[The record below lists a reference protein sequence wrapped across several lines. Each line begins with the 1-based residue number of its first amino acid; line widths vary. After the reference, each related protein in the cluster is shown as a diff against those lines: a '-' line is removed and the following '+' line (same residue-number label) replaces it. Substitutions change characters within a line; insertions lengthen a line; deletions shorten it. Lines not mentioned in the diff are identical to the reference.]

1 MFITKILLSLEESTT
16 FVTVK
21 QIHMATFNDNR
32 KLEIINIPL
41 ANLLLDNN
49 NPRLAGENLKNDQNE
64 ILSKMYYEDLDEL
77 AGSLAVHGFL
87 PEEPIIVVP
96 EDSRD
101 FDAVNKDNVADYNY
115 IVIEG
120 NRRVSSI
127 KLLLDESLRTML
139 DIDEDFPKISSPE
152 IKDNLQT
159 IPAIVY
165 RERKNVDA
173 YLGIRHITGN
183 RKWDAYAKARYIYDK
198 VEQCRHND
206 GMTTSQAIDTI
217 KKQIADRKDTILKL
231 YVYYCIFN
239 IIDQEI
245 VNYQSKHIKD
255 RFSLLQLALGM
266 GRTSIAQYI
275 GVPPF
280 SEIDFSKDIIDTAHI
295 EQLTDITKWI
305 FGLNEYDQNRVIS
318 DSRNIGRLLAP
329 VLSNKESTE
338 YLKRYGDLA
347 GAYELT
353 GGEEELV
360 RKSLNK
366 AYKALGVVKDKV
378 FKYRKSEEVK
388 QALDDIE
395 GQLKQ
400 IKILING
407 K

>member
-1 MFITKILLSLEESTT
+1 
-16 FVTVK
+16 
-21 QIHMATFNDNR
+21 
-32 KLEIINIPL
+32 
-41 ANLLLDNN
+41 
-49 NPRLAGENLKNDQNE
+49 
-64 ILSKMYYEDLDEL
+64 
-77 AGSLAVHGFL
+77 
-87 PEEPIIVVP
+87 
-96 EDSRD
+96 
-101 FDAVNKDNVADYNY
+101 
-115 IVIEG
+115 
-120 NRRVSSI
+120 
-127 KLLLDESLRTML
+127 
-139 DIDEDFPKISSPE
+139 
-152 IKDNLQT
+152 
-159 IPAIVY
+159 
-165 RERKNVDA
+165 
-173 YLGIRHITGN
+173 
-183 RKWDAYAKARYIYDK
+183 
-198 VEQCRHND
+198 
-206 GMTTSQAIDTI
+206 
-217 KKQIADRKDTILKL
+217 
-231 YVYYCIFN
+231 
-239 IIDQEI
+239 
-245 VNYQSKHIKD
+245 
-255 RFSLLQLALGM
+255 M

>member
-1 MFITKILLSLEESTT
+1 
-16 FVTVK
+16 
-21 QIHMATFNDNR
+21 MATFNDNR

-280 SEIDFSKDIIDTAHI
+280 SEIDFSKDIIDTAHT
-295 EQLTDITKWI
+295 EQLADITKWI

-360 RKSLNK
+360 RKSLNN

-378 FKYRKSEEVK
+378 FKYRKSEEVE
-388 QALDDIE
+388 QALADIE

-400 IKILING
+400 IKILIKG
-407 K
+407 GIE

>member
-1 MFITKILLSLEESTT
+1 MEESTT

-206 GMTTSQAIDTI
+206 GMTTSHA
-217 KKQIADRKDTILKL
+217 
-231 YVYYCIFN
+231 
-239 IIDQEI
+239 
-245 VNYQSKHIKD
+245 S
-255 RFSLLQLALGM
+255 S
-266 GRTSIAQYI
+266 TS
-275 GVPPF
+275 
-280 SEIDFSKDIIDTAHI
+280 
-295 EQLTDITKWI
+295 
-305 FGLNEYDQNRVIS
+305 
-318 DSRNIGRLLAP
+318 
-329 VLSNKESTE
+329 
-338 YLKRYGDLA
+338 
-347 GAYELT
+347 
-353 GGEEELV
+353 
-360 RKSLNK
+360 
-366 AYKALGVVKDKV
+366 
-378 FKYRKSEEVK
+378 
-388 QALDDIE
+388 
-395 GQLKQ
+395 
-400 IKILING
+400 
-407 K
+407 

>member
-1 MFITKILLSLEESTT
+1 M
-16 FVTVK
+16 TVK

-280 SEIDFSKDIIDTAHI
+280 SEIDFSKDIIDTAHT
-295 EQLTDITKWI
+295 EQLADITKWI

-378 FKYRKSEEVK
+378 FKYRKSEEVE
-388 QALDDIE
+388 QALADIE

-400 IKILING
+400 IKILIKG
-407 K
+407 GIE

>member
-1 MFITKILLSLEESTT
+1 M
-16 FVTVK
+16 TVK

-280 SEIDFSKDIIDTAHI
+280 SEIDFSKDIIDTAHT
-295 EQLTDITKWI
+295 EQLADITKWI

-366 AYKALGVVKDKV
+366 AYKALGIVKDKV
-378 FKYRKSEEVK
+378 FKYRESEEVE

-400 IKILING
+400 IRILING

>member
-1 MFITKILLSLEESTT
+1 M
-16 FVTVK
+16 TVK

-96 EDSRD
+96 ENSRD

-280 SEIDFSKDIIDTAHI
+280 SEIDFSKDIIDTAHT
-295 EQLTDITKWI
+295 EQLADITKWI

-366 AYKALGVVKDKV
+366 AYKALGIVKDKV
-378 FKYRKSEEVK
+378 FKYRESEEVE

-400 IKILING
+400 IRILING

>member
-1 MFITKILLSLEESTT
+1 MEESTT

-280 SEIDFSKDIIDTAHI
+280 SEIDFSKDIIDTAHT
-295 EQLTDITKWI
+295 EQLADITKWI

-378 FKYRKSEEVK
+378 FKYRESEEVK

>member
-1 MFITKILLSLEESTT
+1 
-16 FVTVK
+16 
-21 QIHMATFNDNR
+21 
-32 KLEIINIPL
+32 
-41 ANLLLDNN
+41 
-49 NPRLAGENLKNDQNE
+49 
-64 ILSKMYYEDLDEL
+64 
-77 AGSLAVHGFL
+77 
-87 PEEPIIVVP
+87 
-96 EDSRD
+96 
-101 FDAVNKDNVADYNY
+101 
-115 IVIEG
+115 
-120 NRRVSSI
+120 
-127 KLLLDESLRTML
+127 
-139 DIDEDFPKISSPE
+139 
-152 IKDNLQT
+152 
-159 IPAIVY
+159 
-165 RERKNVDA
+165 
-173 YLGIRHITGN
+173 
-183 RKWDAYAKARYIYDK
+183 
-198 VEQCRHND
+198 
-206 GMTTSQAIDTI
+206 MTTSQAIDTI

-305 FGLNEYDQNRVIS
+305 FGLNEQNRVIS

>member
-1 MFITKILLSLEESTT
+1 MEESTT

-64 ILSKMYYEDLDEL
+64 ILSQMYQHEELDEL
-77 AGSLAVHGFL
+77 AGSLAIHGFL

-96 EDSRD
+96 ENSRD

-173 YLGIRHITGN
+173 YLGIRHIAGN

-231 YVYYCIFN
+231 YVYYCLFN

-245 VNYQSKHIKD
+245 VNYQSKHIKE
-255 RFSLLQLALGM
+255 RFSLLQVALGM

-318 DSRNIGRLLAP
+318 DSRNIGKMLAP

-366 AYKALGVVKDKV
+366 AYKALGLVNDKL
-378 FKYRKSEEVK
+378 FKYRESEEVE

-400 IKILING
+400 IKILIKG
-407 K
+407 E

>member
-1 MFITKILLSLEESTT
+1 
-16 FVTVK
+16 
-21 QIHMATFNDNR
+21 MATFNDNR

-280 SEIDFSKDIIDTAHI
+280 SEIDFSKDIIDTAHT
-295 EQLTDITKWI
+295 EQLADITKWI

-378 FKYRKSEEVK
+378 FKYRESEEVK

>member
-1 MFITKILLSLEESTT
+1 MEESTT

-165 RERKNVDA
+165 RER
-173 YLGIRHITGN
+173 N
-183 RKWDAYAKARYIYDK
+183 R
-198 VEQCRHND
+198 
-206 GMTTSQAIDTI
+206 
-217 KKQIADRKDTILKL
+217 L
-231 YVYYCIFN
+231 YR
-239 IIDQEI
+239 Q
-245 VNYQSKHIKD
+245 
-255 RFSLLQLALGM
+255 
-266 GRTSIAQYI
+266 
-275 GVPPF
+275 
-280 SEIDFSKDIIDTAHI
+280 
-295 EQLTDITKWI
+295 
-305 FGLNEYDQNRVIS
+305 
-318 DSRNIGRLLAP
+318 
-329 VLSNKESTE
+329 
-338 YLKRYGDLA
+338 
-347 GAYELT
+347 
-353 GGEEELV
+353 
-360 RKSLNK
+360 
-366 AYKALGVVKDKV
+366 
-378 FKYRKSEEVK
+378 
-388 QALDDIE
+388 
-395 GQLKQ
+395 
-400 IKILING
+400 
-407 K
+407 

>member
-1 MFITKILLSLEESTT
+1 MEESTT

-173 YLGIRHITGN
+173 YLGIRHIAGN

-231 YVYYCIFN
+231 YVYYCLFN

-245 VNYQSKHIKD
+245 VNYQSKHIKE
-255 RFSLLQLALGM
+255 RFSLLQVALGM

-280 SEIDFSKDIIDTAHI
+280 SEIDFSKDIKT
-295 EQLTDITKWI
+295 
-305 FGLNEYDQNRVIS
+305 
-318 DSRNIGRLLAP
+318 
-329 VLSNKESTE
+329 
-338 YLKRYGDLA
+338 
-347 GAYELT
+347 
-353 GGEEELV
+353 LV
-360 RKSLNK
+360 KTS
-366 AYKALGVVKDKV
+366 
-378 FKYRKSEEVK
+378 
-388 QALDDIE
+388 
-395 GQLKQ
+395 
-400 IKILING
+400 
-407 K
+407 

>member
-1 MFITKILLSLEESTT
+1 MEESTT

>member
-1 MFITKILLSLEESTT
+1 
-16 FVTVK
+16 
-21 QIHMATFNDNR
+21 MATFNDNR

>member
-1 MFITKILLSLEESTT
+1 M
-16 FVTVK
+16 TVK